1 MPSTTPFTYYDPS
14 TGSYSYGGTALGAQ
28 ETGGTSFPDTPGGGQ
43 DSWQR
48 GDWMQQNKAGPGG
61 KKKKKKKK
69 TGGGGGGGSSGTRY
83 NYGGG
88 GSSGYSYGSSG
99 GGGGGG
105 GTPEWRQYGW
115 SPEVFKGYRRFWGDT
130 MPEELW
136 PQYRGIADIFAN
148 YNNRLMQL
156 ADWKRIWNATQNY
169 YTHQGI
175 NRSHGF
181 RNIERY
187 GPTIARLSPPAKVV
201 LPDISYSGQL
211 SF

>member
-1 MPSTTPFTYYDPS
+1 MATTPFTYYNPA
-14 TGSYSYGGTALGAQ
+14 TGGYSYGGTALGV
-28 ETGGTSFPDTPGGGQ
+28 GSTPSQSGQ
-43 DSWQR
+43 GWTDDAWMR
-48 GDWMQQNKAGPGG
+48 GDWMAQNKSGPQPAKKKTGG
-61 KKKKKKKK
+61 KKKK
-69 TGGGGGGGSSGTRY
+69 TGGSSGTRY
-83 NYGGG
+83 SYGGG
-88 GSSGYSYGSSG
+88 GSSGYSYSSGG

-115 SPEVFKGYRRFWGDT
+115 SPEVFKGYRRFWGET

-136 PQYRGIADIFAN
+136 PQYRGIADIFSQ

-156 ADWKRIWNATQNY
+156 ADWKRIWNATRDY
-169 YTHQGI
+169 YAQEGV
-175 NRSHGF
+175 NRQHGF